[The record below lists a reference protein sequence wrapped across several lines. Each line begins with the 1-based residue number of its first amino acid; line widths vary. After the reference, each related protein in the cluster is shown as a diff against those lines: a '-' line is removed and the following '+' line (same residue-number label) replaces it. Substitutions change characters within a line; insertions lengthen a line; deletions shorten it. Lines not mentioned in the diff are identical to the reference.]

1 MVASV
6 SVREWCLQSES
17 PSQSTLDL
25 RFGSL
30 ADISMPPLHVRSAP
44 ESGIGYV
51 SFGVRFGSK
60 AEVETFHFDV
70 SFTPEHD
77 LRRGDWTVC

>member
-1 MVASV
+1 
-6 SVREWCLQSES
+6 
-17 PSQSTLDL
+17 
-25 RFGSL
+25 
-30 ADISMPPLHVRSAP
+30 MPPLHVRSAP